1 MGRRRPLRILFAFV
15 GGWGH
20 LEPLLPIAR
29 AAREAGHVVAFCC
42 ARSMAGSVEAAG
54 FDVVTSPEPPAP
66 PQTHPGPSAPGPLLP
81 VDRAREERDLREK
94 FAREGA
100 RRQAARLLSVA
111 SRWRPDLVVTDE
123 ADFGTVIGAER
134 LGIPCAT
141 VVVLLAGGMLRPD
154 VVATALDEVRAEH
167 GLPPDPELRRMRG
180 DLVVDPAP
188 PGFRYPTDPLPSPA
202 IRIRLDDPMS
212 SSGAPP
218 WTPVRPGA
226 AALYVTLGTVFNLES
241 GDLLDRVLAAV
252 REVRGDVL
260 VTVGHEL
267 DPASFATPAHVH
279 VERFVPQSLVLPHV
293 DAVVCHGGS
302 GTVLAAIGHGLPLV
316 LLPMGADQ
324 PWNGDRCSALG
335 LGRVLDPVMATS
347 ADIRGAIDDVV
358 TRPTYRRR
366 AERMRDGLMELPG
379 PAAAFVAIER
389 LATGRS

>member
-15 GGWGH
+15 AGRGH

-29 AAREAGHVVAFCC
+29 AAREAGHVVTFCC
-42 ARSMAGSVEAAG
+42 ARSMAESVDAAG
-54 FDVVTSPEPPAP
+54 FDVVASSKPPAP
-66 PQTHPGPSAPGPLLP
+66 PPTHPGPFARGPLLP

-94 FAREGA
+94 FALEGA
-100 RRQAARLLSVA
+100 RRQAARLLSAA
-111 SRWRPDLVVTDE
+111 STWRPDLVVTDE
-123 ADFGTVIGAER
+123 GDFGTVIGAER

-154 VVATALDEVRAEH
+154 VVAMALDQVRGEH

-180 DLVVDPAP
+180 DLVIDPAP
-188 PGFRYPTDPLPSPA
+188 PGFRDPTDPLPSTA
-202 IRIRLDDPMS
+202 IRVRLDDPMPS
-212 SSGAPP
+212 TGAPP

-252 REVRGDVL
+252 GDDRGDVL
-260 VTVGHEL
+260 VTVGDEL
-267 DPASFATPAHVH
+267 DPATFATPAHVH

-293 DAVVCHGGS
+293 DAVVSHGGS

-335 LGRVLDPVMATS
+335 LGPVLDPVVATS
-347 ADIRGAIDDVV
+347 ADIRGAIDDAL
-358 TRPTYRRR
+358 TTPTYRER
-366 AERMRDGLMELPG
+366 AEGLRDALMELPG
-379 PAAAFVAIER
+379 PAAALVAIER